1 MSGKTIRFTPHY
13 VQKGRGPHLDDFI
26 FLTDRE
32 GDTFK
37 ADIKLNNNGIIIQ
50 NTGSA
55 EDFCLN
61 VRWNVEGYGYLTMP
75 ADNGGEC
82 YTFSPF
88 RNLEYNLNYELART
102 RVSRN
107 RYRIEHFQRGG
118 WFPSQEL
125 QSLRNLSENFLRD
138 ATKNISHDEI
148 CAEFSQK
155 ALLYA
160 LWSGEILEMEKARWD
175 IERNG
180 VRKNFLFGCDSRGY
194 HQMNSRLFMEYFTE
208 VFNYA
213 TITHYLIGDHVNFE
227 PNEGEKHF
235 EERDRLL
242 DDLRKH
248 GIAVEGRPLFW
259 THTWVTPEWLKEKSF
274 SQLMAYLEKHIRTV
288 VGHYGDRIQ
297 GWEVVNELH
306 DWANELQLNPDQT
319 IELTRFACDVIRD
332 VNPNIKIL
340 VNNCCPFGEYV
351 QKGLWHEIPAKYPQ
365 RTPFQFTK
373 QLVEAGVDFDAVGVQ
388 VYFTAKTPM
397 DFIRVIERYEVFG
410 KEIQLAEVG
419 APSRGIT
426 QEFIEEDI
434 IDYSTQPY
442 EWHRH
447 WDEEL
452 QADWL
457 EEIFTYAYSRPLI
470 KAANWYDLI
479 DGFAFLKSGGL
490 LRSPRGERKAALD
503 RLKVLQ
509 KKWKIH

>member
-1 MSGKTIRFTPHY
+1 MSGKTIRFKPY
-13 VQKGRGPHLDDFI
+13 FVQKGRGPHLDDFI
-26 FLTDRE
+26 FLTDTE

-37 ADIKLNNNGIIIQ
+37 SQLKINSDGITILD
-50 NTGSA
+50 TG
-55 EDFCLN
+55 DVNKFCLY
-61 VRWNVEGYGYLTMP
+61 VRWNVEGYGYLLMQ
-75 ADNGGEC
+75 ADNGGE
-82 YTFSPF
+82 YYSVDTSRKQIF
-88 RNLEYNLNYELART
+88 NLNYELAKS
-102 RVSRN
+102 RVYRN
-107 RYRIEHFQRGG
+107 RCRKDHFTNEG
-118 WFPSQEL
+118 WVPSREL
-125 QSLRNLSENFLRD
+125 KSFSDLSENFLLD
-138 ATKNISHDEI
+138 AAKHVSDDEI
-148 CAEFSQK
+148 CARFSQK
-155 ALLYA
+155 TLLYA
-160 LWSGEILEMEKARWD
+160 LWAGEMLEMEKARWD

-180 VRKNFLFGCDSRGY
+180 VRKDFLFGCDSRGY
-194 HQMNSRLFMEYFTE
+194 HQMNPDLFLEYFTE

-227 PNEGEKHF
+227 PHEGEKHF
-235 EERDRLL
+235 EERDKLL
-242 DDLRKH
+242 AELRKH
-248 GIAVEGRPLFW
+248 GIIVEGRPLFW
-259 THTWVTPEWLKEKSF
+259 THTWVTPEWLKRKSF
-274 SQLMAYLEKHIRTV
+274 SQLMTYLEKHIRTV

-306 DWANELQLNPDQT
+306 DWANELQLNHEQT

-332 VNPNIKIL
+332 VNPHIKIL
-340 VNNCCPFGEYV
+340 INNCCPFGEYV

-373 QLVEAGVDFDAVGVQ
+373 QLVDAGVDFDAVGVQ

-397 DFIRVIERYEVFG
+397 DFMRTIERYEVFG

-426 QEFIEEDI
+426 QEFIEKDI

-457 EEIFTYAYSRPLI
+457 EEIFTYAYSRPMI

-490 LRSPRGERKAALD
+490 LRSPEGERKAAID
-503 RLKVLQ
+503 RLKTLQ
-509 KKWKIH
+509 KKWKLT